1 MAESENEQERPCLHC
16 LQTDRRL
23 LRRISVCPGRVRHG
37 RYGRSGRNYRG
48 CREDRGRTDL
58 SARRYVS
65 PVSDRPIDARDHE
78 IRRRIS
84 SRRRS
89 RFSRSRKT
97 TLTSSPQ
104 RTAGSR
110 RRDGQAATQPDTST
124 ETNPCALRNARP
136 HIFDATR
143 AKGCATGR
151 GRADRAAASCS
162 GSTICGAE
170 RVVTRPTKSFP
181 KRLARRAVVVS
192 AWRLAGRPFS
202 PRHAT
207 EQRAPDRIGQRLRQ
221 PSGSY
226 IVGASINS
234 DAL

>member
-1 MAESENEQERPCLHC
+1 MAELIDDFFAEYPSA
-16 LQTDRRL
+16 
-23 LRRISVCPGRVRHG
+23 PGGSDMVDM
-37 RYGRSGRNYRG
+37 
-48 CREDRGRTDL
+48 EEADEIIKAVAKTVADL

-89 RFSRSRKT
+89 RFGRPRKT

-136 HIFDATR
+136 QYLRCDAR
-143 AKGCATGR
+143 
-151 GRADRAAASCS
+151 
-162 GSTICGAE
+162 
-170 RVVTRPTKSFP
+170 
-181 KRLARRAVVVS
+181 
-192 AWRLAGRPFS
+192 
-202 PRHAT
+202 
-207 EQRAPDRIGQRLRQ
+207 
-221 PSGSY
+221 
-226 IVGASINS
+226 
-234 DAL
+234 